1 MTVLLGAL
9 SLWNV
14 QIPTT
19 LALAVVATL
28 GYLVGRRGRG
38 SEEDLA
44 IQSRRE
50 LRRAQ
55 AVAREL
61 EKIAWMVRH
70 NLAKH
75 HASLTKF
82 KQRVA
87 DLSSQEQEAQ
97 WKDLCREA
105 SEILTPTLRL
115 ASQIACAH
123 AEIRQQSSH
132 LMTFTEARTDPLT
145 GISNRRGLD
154 DSLAAQIALMNRY
167 EIGFSVAIF
176 DIDHFKHIND
186 EQGHLQ
192 GDRMLQQV
200 AALLDE
206 SARETDIV
214 ARYGGEEFVAV
225 MPRTD
230 LDGACQF
237 AERVRARIEEEMPLT
252 VSGGVTLALDGDTPE
267 SVMSRADAAM
277 YRAKAAGRN
286 CVFRHDGERVE
297 SIFDGAPLSAANG

>member
-1 MTVLLGAL
+1 MSDLLGTL
-9 SLWNV
+9 SLWNL

-19 LALAVVATL
+19 MALAVVATL
-28 GYLVGRRGRG
+28 GYLIGRQRRGKDD
-38 SEEDLA
+38 DLA
-44 IQSRRE
+44 GRSRRE

-70 NLAKH
+70 NLGKH
-75 HASLTKF
+75 HASLTRF

-87 DLSSQEQEAQ
+87 DLSSEEQEARP
-97 WKDLCREA
+97 KDLCREA
-105 SEILTPTLRL
+105 TEILTPTLRL
-115 ASQIACAH
+115 ASQIACAYD
-123 AEIRQQSSH
+123 EIRQQSNH

-154 DSLAAQIALMNRY
+154 ESLSAQIALMNRY
-167 EIGFSVAIF
+167 EIGFAVAIF

-200 AALLDE
+200 ASLLDDT
-206 SARETDIV
+206 ARENDIV
-214 ARYGGEEFVAV
+214 ARYGGEEFVAI

-230 LDGACQF
+230 LEGGAQF
-237 AERVRARIEEEMPLT
+237 AERVRMRIEEEMPLT
-252 VSGGVTLALDGDTPE
+252 VSGGVTVALDGDTPE

-286 CVFRHDGERVE
+286 CTFRHDGERVE
-297 SIFDGAPLSAANG
+297 PILDDASLSAATP

>member
-1 MTVLLGAL
+1 MTELLGTL
-9 SLWNV
+9 SLWNL

-19 LALAVVATL
+19 MALAVVATL
-28 GYLVGRRGRG
+28 GYLIGRRRRG
-38 SEEDLA
+38 NEEDLA
-44 IQSRRE
+44 SRSRLE

-75 HASLTKF
+75 HSSLTKF

-87 DLSSQEQEAQ
+87 DLSSEEQEAR

-105 SEILTPTLRL
+105 SDILTPTLRL
-115 ASQIACAH
+115 ASQIACAYD
-123 AEIRQQSSH
+123 EIRQQSNH

-145 GISNRRGLD
+145 GISNRRSLD
-154 DSLAAQIALMNRY
+154 ESVAAQIALMNRY
-167 EIGFSVAIF
+167 ELGFSVAIF

-200 AALLDE
+200 AGLLDD

-214 ARYGGEEFVAV
+214 ARYGGEEFVVV
-225 MPRTD
+225 MPRTN
-230 LDGACQF
+230 LEGASQF

-252 VSGGVTLALDGDTPE
+252 VSGGVTVALDGDTPE

-286 CVFRHDGERVE
+286 CIFRHDGERVD
-297 SIFDGAPLSAANG
+297 SILDDATLSATSP